1 MRNQKGLHETHQ
13 GSIFLYV
20 VVKGNLSVGS
30 IREQGR
36 EGILEIAPSLW
47 VCEQSKIKLI
57 FMTPFFK
64 TMQGLFENKSALD
77 KICTQHSSNL

>member
-30 IREQGR
+30 IREEGR
-36 EGILEIAPSLW
+36 EGILEIAPSL
-47 VCEQSKIKLI
+47 
-57 FMTPFFK
+57 
-64 TMQGLFENKSALD
+64 
-77 KICTQHSSNL
+77 